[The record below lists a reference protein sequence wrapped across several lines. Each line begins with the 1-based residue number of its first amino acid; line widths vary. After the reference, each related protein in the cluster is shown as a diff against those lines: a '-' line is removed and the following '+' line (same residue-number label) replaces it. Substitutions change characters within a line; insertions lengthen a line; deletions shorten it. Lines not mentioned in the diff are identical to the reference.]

1 MKLALVCSSGGH
13 FLEMHFLKE
22 LWQRHERFWVTF
34 LRKDTLPLLL
44 GADRPAE
51 VRVPDRRDRP
61 VVGEERAYGAYWP
74 TNRNTWNLAR
84 NFVLA
89 WKILH
94 RERPDAVI
102 STGAGVAVPF
112 VYVAKMMGIT
122 TVYIELETRVNDLSL
137 TARLIYPVVDHLIV
151 QWPEL
156 AAKSRKAIYQGHI
169 V

>member
-13 FLEMHFLKE
+13 FLEMQCLKE
-22 LWQRHERFWVTF
+22 LWERHDRFWVTF
-34 LRKDTLPLLL
+34 LRSDTLPLLL
-44 GADRPAE
+44 GADRAAQTRIPA
-51 VRVPDRRDRP
+51 RWGRP

-74 TNRNTWNLAR
+74 TNRNAGNLLR

-89 WKILH
+89 WNILDK
-94 RERPDAVI
+94 ERPDVVI

-112 VYVAKMMGIT
+112 VYVATMMGMT
-122 TVYIELETRVNDLSL
+122 TVYIESQTRVSDLSL
-137 TARLIYPVVDHLIV
+137 TAKLIYPVVDHLLV

-156 AAKSRKAIYQGHI
+156 ADKSRKAVYRGHI